1 MTDHLSYERK
11 VLLLALG
18 GGLSAVVIALLV
30 LWLGD
35 FTPKVQWTLTTLL
48 LTTWIGFGFAT
59 RERIVRPL
67 QTLSNLIAALAE
79 GDFSIRARHAWSDE
93 ALGLAY
99 FEVNQLTE
107 LLRHQRLG
115 AVEATAL
122 LQKVMEEI
130 DAAIFAFDG
139 DSRLRLVNR
148 AGAKLLGRSEVDL
161 LDHPASEL
169 RLDDLLTGETP
180 RLIEATY
187 PGATGRWELR
197 RGQFRQKGRE
207 HALLVLSDLSRTLRE
222 EERQAWKR
230 LVRVLGHEI
239 NNSLAPIK
247 SLSDS
252 AAKIVA
258 QQDGPEWKDDVARSL
273 EVIGARADALV
284 RFMQSYA
291 RLARLPPP
299 QRQPLNV
306 HAWVSRVAA
315 LDTRVPIDVQA
326 GPDVTIHADSDQL
339 DQLLINLLANAT
351 DAALET
357 DGGVRTRWGV
367 KSSHLE
373 LEIEDDGPGIAEST
387 NLFVPFYTTKPR
399 GTGIGLV
406 LSRQIAEAHGG
417 TLTLANREAG
427 GGCRVVVTLPL

>member
-1 MTDHLSYERK
+1 
-11 VLLLALG
+11 
-18 GGLSAVVIALLV
+18 
-30 LWLGD
+30 
-35 FTPKVQWTLTTLL
+35 
-48 LTTWIGFGFAT
+48 
-59 RERIVRPL
+59 
-67 QTLSNLIAALAE
+67 
-79 GDFSIRARHAWSDE
+79 
-93 ALGLAY
+93 
-99 FEVNQLTE
+99 
-107 LLRHQRLG
+107 
-115 AVEATAL
+115 
-122 LQKVMEEI
+122 MEEI
-130 DAAIFAFDG
+130 DVAIFAFDG
-139 DSRLRLVNR
+139 GNHLRLVNR
-148 AGAKLLGRSEVDL
+148 AGAKLLGRSEIDV

-187 PGATGRWELR
+187 TGATGRWELR
-197 RGQFRQKGRE
+197 RGQFRQEGRE

-230 LVRVLGHEI
+230 LVRVLSHEI

-247 SLSDS
+247 SLSNS
-252 AAKIVA
+252 AAKLVA
-258 QQDGPEWKDDVARSL
+258 QHDGPEWQDDVARSL

-299 QRQPLNV
+299 ERKPLDV
-306 HAWVSRVAA
+306 DAWVRRVAA
-315 LDTRVPIDVQA
+315 LDTRVPVDVQA

-357 DGGVRTRWGV
+357 GGAVRTRWGV
-367 KSSHLE
+367 KNSHLE
-373 LEIEDDGPGIAEST
+373 LEIEDDGPGITETT

-417 TLTLANREAG
+417 TLTLANREDG